1 MLTGSHANRH
11 HRQIIMSHIPTLPPN
26 EFAFLARMFNQDAKN
41 YHVWSYR
48 HWLVRHFSLWDSELP
63 YIESLLLEDVRNNS
77 AWNHRW
83 FVVFCR
89 HTDPAVHTINDL
101 NNEPAAARSKA
112 PAGAGGDTQ
121 AIERGDKKIKIDPAI
136 IEREIEYAKQAIRTA
151 PQNQSPWNYLR
162 GVLRNQ
168 GQGLGALK
176 DFAESF
182 ADVSREDEVRS
193 SHALD
198 FLADVY
204 AAEEEE
210 QGRERASAALE
221 LLARRFD
228 PIRRNYWNYRR
239 ELLGVTSAKA

>member
-1 MLTGSHANRH
+1 MT
-11 HRQIIMSHIPTLPPN
+11 HIPTLPPT
-26 EFAFLARMFNQDAKN
+26 EIAFLARMFNQDAKN

-63 YIESLLLEDVRNNS
+63 YIESLLQEDVRNNS

-89 HTDPAVHTINDL
+89 YTDPAVHSIKDL
-101 NNEPAAARSKA
+101 NNEPAAVATA
-112 PAGAGGDTQ
+112 TALAGGDTE
-121 AIERGDKKIKIDPAI
+121 AIGTGNKKIKIDPAI
-136 IEREIEYAKQAIRTA
+136 IEREIEYAKQAIRIA

-168 GQGLGALK
+168 GQGLEVLK

-204 AAEEEE
+204 AAEEEV
-210 QGRERASAALE
+210 QGRERAAAALE

-239 ELLGVTSAKA
+239 ELLGAAASVKA

>member
-1 MLTGSHANRH
+1 MLTGNLANRH
-11 HRQIIMSHIPTLPPN
+11 HRQFIMSHLTTLPPT
-26 EFAFLARMFNQDAKN
+26 EIAFLARMFNQDAKN
-41 YHVWSYR
+41 YHVWAYR

-89 HTDPAVHTINDL
+89 DTDPAVHSIQDL
-101 NNEPAAARSKA
+101 NNEPTAAAAKA
-112 PAGAGGDTQ
+112 VAGEDTE
-121 AIERGDKKIKIDPAI
+121 AVGRGNKKIKINPAI
-136 IEREIEYAKQAIRTA
+136 IEREIEYAKQAIRAA

-168 GQGLGALK
+168 GQGLEGLK
-176 DFAESF
+176 DFAEGF

-204 AAEEEE
+204 AAEAEE
-210 QGRERASAALE
+210 QGRERAVAALE

-239 ELLGVTSAKA
+239 DLMAKPASTKG

>member
-1 MLTGSHANRH
+1 MENLAKRH
-11 HRQIIMSHIPTLPPN
+11 HRQFIMSNIATLPPS
-26 EFAFLARMFNQDAKN
+26 EIAFLARMFNQDAKN

-63 YIESLLLEDVRNNS
+63 YIESLLVEDVRNNS

-89 HTDPAVHTINDL
+89 DTDPAVHTIQDL
-101 NNEPAAARSKA
+101 NNESAAGTTAAA
-112 PAGAGGDTQ
+112 GVETE
-121 AIERGDKKIKIDPAI
+121 AIGRGNNKIKVDPAT
-136 IEREIEYAKQAIRTA
+136 IEREIEYAKQAIRAA

-168 GQGLGALK
+168 GQGLEALK
-176 DFAESF
+176 DFAEGF

-204 AAEEEE
+204 AAEGEE
-210 QGRERASAALE
+210 QRAAAALE
-221 LLARRFD
+221 LLAQRFD

-239 ELLGVTSAKA
+239 ELLGGASVKA